1 MIMPSAPDHFIT
13 RARVRL
19 TATLV
24 LAATIIG
31 LCTLFATAHGTVDS
45 LGRPLGTDFSNV
57 WTAGQMADQGR
68 APEAWDWPTQHAV
81 QKKVHHDDAIP
92 RPS

>member
-31 LCTLFATAHGTVDS
+31 LCTLFATAHGTGAS
-45 LGRPLGTDFSNV
+45 LVRPLETEF
-57 WTAGQMADQGR
+57 
-68 APEAWDWPTQHAV
+68 
-81 QKKVHHDDAIP
+81 
-92 RPS
+92 